1 MRVLGID
8 PGTVVLGYGVVDG
21 GSTAVLVDCGV
32 VTASP
37 RAQIEHRLCTLYEG
51 ICALIESHHPDEVAI
66 EEPFAGVNVRSAF
79 MVGRA
84 QALAILAA
92 ARSGIPVA
100 YYSPAEVKRQ
110 VSGYGRGDKSQVRSM
125 VMLHLGVKELN
136 HALDATDALAV
147 ALCHLQTR
155 HAEGRLAAARPQ

>member
-8 PGTVVLGYGVVDG
+8 PGTVLLGYGIVDG
-21 GSTAVLVDCGV
+21 GATTKLVDCGV
-32 VTASP
+32 LKVPSRVP
-37 RAQIEHRLCTLYEG
+37 VEQRLCSLFDG
-51 ICALIESHHPDEVAI
+51 ICGIIESSHPDEVAI
-66 EEPFAGVNVRSAF
+66 EEPFVGVNVRSAF

-92 ARSGIPVA
+92 ARRGVPVA

-110 VSGYGRGDKSQVRSM
+110 VSGYGRGDKSQVRTM
-125 VMLHLGVKELN
+125 VMLQLGLKGLDER
-136 HALDATDALAV
+136 LDATDALAV

-155 HAEGRLAAARPQ
+155 HMAHILAAERK

>member
-21 GSTAVLVDCGV
+21 GRSTVLVECGV

-37 RAQIEHRLCTLYEG
+37 RSPIEHRLSTLFDG
-51 ICALIESHHPDEVAI
+51 ICRVIESHHPDEVAI

-84 QALAILAA
+84 QALSILAA
-92 ARSGIPVA
+92 ARAGVPVA

-110 VSGYGRGDKSQVRSM
+110 VSGYGRGDKNQVRAM
-125 VMLHLGVKELN
+125 VMLQLGLKELN
-136 HALDATDALAV
+136 ESLDATDALAV
-147 ALCHLQTR
+147 ALCHLQAR
-155 HAEGRLAAARPQ
+155 HAESRLLQGPR

>member
-8 PGTVVLGYGVVDG
+8 PGTVLLGYGVVDG
-21 GSTAVLVDCGV
+21 GASTTLVGCGV
-32 VTASP
+32 LKASP
-37 RAQIEHRLCTLYEG
+37 RLPVERRLCTLFDGVCE
-51 ICALIESHHPDEVAI
+51 IIESFRPDEVAI

-92 ARSGIPVA
+92 ARAGAPVS
-100 YYSPAEVKRQ
+100 YYSPAEVKSH
-110 VSGYGRGDKSQVRSM
+110 VSGYGRGDKAQVRAM
-125 VMLHLGVKELN
+125 VMLQLGLKELDES
-136 HALDATDALAV
+136 LDATDALAV

-155 HAEGRLAAARPQ
+155 HVERRLASGR

>member
-8 PGTVVLGYGVVDG
+8 PGTVLLGYGVVDG
-21 GSTAVLVDCGV
+21 AATIKLVECGV
-32 VTASP
+32 LKASARVP
-37 RAQIEHRLCTLYEG
+37 IERRLCSLFDG
-51 ICALIESHHPDEVAI
+51 ICAIIESLRPDEVAV

-92 ARSGIPVA
+92 ARCGLPVA
-100 YYSPAEVKRQ
+100 YYSPAEVKHN
-110 VSGYGRGDKSQVRSM
+110 VSGYGRGDKSQVRAM
-125 VMLHLGVKELN
+125 VMLQLGLKELDQGM
-136 HALDATDALAV
+136 DATDALAV

-155 HAEGRLAAARPQ
+155 HAAQRLTSEH

>member
-8 PGTVVLGYGVVDG
+8 PGTVLLGYGVVDG
-21 GSTAVLVDCGV
+21 GATTTLVECGV
-32 VTASP
+32 LKASP
-37 RAQIEHRLCTLYEG
+37 RLSVERRLSSLFDDVCKV
-51 ICALIESHHPDEVAI
+51 IDSFRPDEVAI

-92 ARSGIPVA
+92 ARSGVPVA
-100 YYSPAEVKRQ
+100 YYSPAEVKRH
-110 VSGYGRGDKSQVRSM
+110 VSGYGRGDKEQVRAM
-125 VMLHLGVKELN
+125 VMLQLGLRELDQG
-136 HALDATDALAV
+136 LDATDALAV

-155 HAEGRLAAARPQ
+155 HAEQRLVSGR